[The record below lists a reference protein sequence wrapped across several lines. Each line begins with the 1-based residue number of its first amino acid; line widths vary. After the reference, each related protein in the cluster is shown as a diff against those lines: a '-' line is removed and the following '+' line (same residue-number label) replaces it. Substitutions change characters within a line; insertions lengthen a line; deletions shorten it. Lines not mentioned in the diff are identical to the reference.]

1 MILAGDVPMNSVV
14 QCMASV
20 SSIAD
25 GALKLKCYER
35 QKNLELAIL
44 VGWKKINDER
54 VEEEVEKV
62 QEIIGAET
70 VMTGFLW
77 EMAPFNGYTSCEL
90 HNQTM
95 TLTLS
100 E

>member
-1 MILAGDVPMNSVV
+1 MMN
-14 QCMASV
+14 Q
-20 SSIAD
+20 
-25 GALKLKCYER
+25 
-35 QKNLELAIL
+35 
-44 VGWKKINDER
+44 R

-70 VMTGFLW
+70 VMTGFYG

-95 TLTLS
+95 TLTLIS

>member
-1 MILAGDVPMNSVV
+1 MMN
-14 QCMASV
+14 Q
-20 SSIAD
+20 
-25 GALKLKCYER
+25 
-35 QKNLELAIL
+35 
-44 VGWKKINDER
+44 R

-70 VMTGFLW
+70 VMTGYSY

-95 TLTLS
+95 TLTLIS

>member
-1 MILAGDVPMNSVV
+1 MKGRKTS
-14 QCMASV
+14 
-20 SSIAD
+20 
-25 GALKLKCYER
+25 
-35 QKNLELAIL
+35 ELAIL
-44 VGWKKINDER
+44 VSCVGRKLMMNQR

-70 VMTGFLW
+70 VMTGFYSY

-95 TLTLS
+95 TLTLIS